1 MNSTNTTA
9 ITTLTQITIQKGHTS
24 WTEASCIVF
33 LFLEKLVCK
42 DCNSSNKYNVP
53 SNKPYLCHLQDIPPV
68 SLTASNTTASWF
80 VIAPALTHQH
90 ATAQEFQRQDQ
101 KAPTKESSL
110 RTRRQ
115 SRDTLIW
122 GAATADNK
130 TEKSK
135 DRRASRRRVVDED
148 RRKASCLLNLG
159 SGLIKVDYKILLPH
173 T

>member
-1 MNSTNTTA
+1 M
-9 ITTLTQITIQKGHTS
+9 
-24 WTEASCIVF
+24 
-33 LFLEKLVCK
+33 CK

-130 TEKSK
+130 TEKSTMPPLRPALSVPPNCCRAK
-135 DRRASRRRVVDED
+135 ERRASWGRVVDED
-148 RRKASCLLNLG
+148 RRKASCVLNFG

>member
-1 MNSTNTTA
+1 M
-9 ITTLTQITIQKGHTS
+9 
-24 WTEASCIVF
+24 
-33 LFLEKLVCK
+33 CK

-90 ATAQEFQRQDQ
+90 ATAQEVQRQDQ

-122 GAATADNK
+122 GAANADNK
-130 TEKSK
+130 TEKSTMTPLRLALSAPRDCCGAK
-135 DRRASRRRVVDED
+135 ERRARMTGGRRRPEEGQ
-148 RRKASCLLNLG
+148 LLIEFRFWFDQ
-159 SGLIKVDYKILLPH
+159 S
-173 T
+173 